1 MRDGWIS
8 RILVRVTSPDALARV
23 FDPRDPWTLD
33 IRQLQPGSEPLR
45 GELDFPAPDRI
56 GGELLAVQQGAP
68 VSLAV
73 ELFETED
80 GVAVSGRLRAPV
92 VGECSRCLERFTGS
106 TEASFREFFSF
117 SPVEG
122 DEEAPVAIGGKVGLE
137 QSVIDAVVLGF
148 PLSPLCDPDCRGI
161 CVECGVLL
169 ATVPADHSHEQID
182 PRWAGLLGKFGASE
196 PGPEPDGGAGNQSN
210 RKEVGDK

>member
-1 MRDGWIS
+1 M
-8 RILVRVTSPDALARV
+8 
-23 FDPRDPWTLD
+23 D
-33 IRQLQPGSEPLR
+33 IRQLQSGPEPLR
-45 GELDFPAPDRI
+45 GELGFPAPDRI
-56 GGELLAVQQGAP
+56 GGELIAVERGAP
-68 VSLAV
+68 VALTV

-80 GVAVSGRLRAPV
+80 GVAVSGRFRAPV
-92 VGECSRCLERFTGS
+92 AGECSRCLERFTGS

-122 DEEAPVAIGGKVGLE
+122 GEEAPVAIGGKVGLE

-161 CVECGVLL
+161 CVECGVRL

-182 PRWAGLLGKFGASE
+182 PRWAGLLGKLGASE
-196 PGPEPDGGAGNQSN
+196 SGSESDGGVANQSN